1 MIPKGNAA
9 SNQSEEAADMHNKIL
24 KALLLT
30 VATVGASAMAGHAA
44 AQGMQDRGI
53 SGDRYGYIMRQGN
66 PDPYTDGG
74 NVLGKRDPYTDGGNA
89 LGKRDPFTDGANH
102 PATTLNI
109 AGMDQRGVSAS
120 PAHTGA
126 NA

>member
-1 MIPKGNAA
+1 
-9 SNQSEEAADMHNKIL
+9 MHNTSL

-30 VATVGASAMAGHAA
+30 IATLSASAMAGQAA

-53 SGDRYGYIMRQGN
+53 SSDRYGYVMRQGK

-74 NVLGKRDPYTDGGNA
+74 NA
-89 LGKRDPFTDGANH
+89 IGKRDPFTDGGHVADKRDPFTQGGH
-102 PATTLNI
+102 GAATELNL
-109 AGMDQRGVSAS
+109 AGMDTRGVSAP
-120 PAHTGA
+120 PAHGASRADA